1 MRVLHLSDLHVG
13 CGECGARWRDL
24 TERLGRAREALG
36 DPVVVV
42 TGDLVERATEE
53 ALLWEAK
60 AGMDRLRSAGYAV
73 LVVPGNHDYGDA
85 LRASPEG
92 QAAFGR
98 LFYPDGPEGFPRVDF
113 VGEAVFVGLES
124 MAAELHWYDALWANG
139 ELGRAQLERLED
151 VLGRPQVRSARHRV
165 VYLHHH
171 PFDPM
176 GPLHELKDA
185 LGLAR
190 VLKENGPL
198 DALLFGHNHAGGAYA
213 GVWGIPRCYD
223 AGTSTRKEGQPGP
236 LRLMD
241 LSEDPSWD
249 VDVRSQLYPDE
260 GI

>member
-13 CGECGARWRDL
+13 YGECGARWRDL
-24 TERLGRAREALG
+24 TERLARAREALG
-36 DPVVVV
+36 GPVVVL

-53 ALLWEAK
+53 ALLREAK
-60 AGMDRLRSAGYAV
+60 AGLERLRSVGFTV
-73 LVVPGNHDYGDA
+73 LVAPGNHDYGDA
-85 LRASPEG
+85 LKATPES

-98 LFYPDGPEGFPRVDF
+98 FFYPEGPEGFPRVYF

-139 ELGRAQLERLED
+139 ELGRAQLERLEE
-151 VLGRPQVRSARHRV
+151 VLRRPEVRSARHRV

-198 DALLFGHNHAGGAYA
+198 DALLFGHNHAGGAYP

-223 AGTSTRKEGQPGP
+223 AGTSTLKENEPGP

-241 LSEDPSWD
+241 LSKDPSFD
-249 VDVRSQLYPDE
+249 SDVRPLLFPE
-260 GI
+260 VCV

>member
-1 MRVLHLSDLHVG
+1 
-13 CGECGARWRDL
+13 
-24 TERLGRAREALG
+24 
-36 DPVVVV
+36 
-42 TGDLVERATEE
+42 
-53 ALLWEAK
+53 
-60 AGMDRLRSAGYAV
+60 
-73 LVVPGNHDYGDA
+73 
-85 LRASPEG
+85 
-92 QAAFGR
+92 
-98 LFYPDGPEGFPRVDF
+98 
-113 VGEAVFVGLES
+113 
-124 MAAELHWYDALWANG
+124 
-139 ELGRAQLERLED
+139 
-151 VLGRPQVRSARHRV
+151 VRSARHRV